1 MTDSPPVA
9 GLAPIRLG
17 LDDQVTY
24 NNEIMIRSIEEW
36 RKIRALVEKGLSLN
50 QAAKQFGLSF
60 SHLQRRAAVEGW
72 KLTYTHGRG
81 RPRTMDYP
89 DGRRR
94 AEMAREQAERD
105 AQQAELLVEARVAV
119 FDTTKAELVTQKIL
133 AQHSIRMKV
142 ALSELVVQ
150 TTEDLRSAEVRPK
163 DRALAMVA
171 LKTVSDRLYGWD
183 REPDIAKM
191 QQAISP
197 LGPAINLA
205 LINTTPEQLRA
216 LGDPNR
222 DSREGVSVK
231 GERNGLSMGPSVEEP
246 EQATAFPPVSQPK
259 QEASSSPVE
268 EPAPSSRTL
277 TQERV
282 APPIA
287 PRQPVQGSPPCSPA
301 AQEREAFERARDE
314 HRKDLR
320 ERQKYR

>member
-1 MTDSPPVA
+1 
-9 GLAPIRLG
+9 
-17 LDDQVTY
+17 
-24 NNEIMIRSIEEW
+24 
-36 RKIRALVEKGLSLN
+36 
-50 QAAKQFGLSF
+50 
-60 SHLQRRAAVEGW
+60 
-72 KLTYTHGRG
+72 
-81 RPRTMDYP
+81 
-89 DGRRR
+89 
-94 AEMAREQAERD
+94 MAREQAERD

-119 FDTTKAELVTQKIL
+119 FDTKKAELMTQKIL
-133 AQHSIRMKV
+133 AQHSTRMKV

-150 TTEDLRSAEVRPK
+150 TTEDLRSAEIRPK

-171 LKTVSDRLYGWD
+171 LKTVSERLYGWD

-205 LINTTPEQLRA
+205 LINTRPEELRA
-216 LGDPNR
+216 LGGPNR
-222 DSREGVSVK
+222 DSREGVSTK
-231 GERNGLSMGPSVEEP
+231 AERNGLSMGPSVEEP

-301 AQEREAFERARDE
+301 AQERETSSGPGTSTGKTFGSGRNTAKAAIPPFSANSRTSLDRVRWRPLPRTETEGSSAM
-314 HRKDLR
+314 
-320 ERQKYR
+320 

>member
-1 MTDSPPVA
+1 MSKIWSKEQWKAARAMVEEEGECLRGASRRSGIPYSTLNWKARVECWA
-9 GLAPIRLG
+9 GPGG
-17 LDDQVTY
+17 L
-24 NNEIMIRSIEEW
+24 
-36 RKIRALVEKGLSLN
+36 K
-50 QAAKQFGLSF
+50 
-60 SHLQRRAAVEGW
+60 
-72 KLTYTHGRG
+72 RG
-81 RPRTMDYP
+81 RPRDTKILQVQAK
-89 DGRRR
+89 RIEAAFEREEVLLK
-94 AEMAREQAERD
+94 AEASLVKAEDLEIMARKSLAADSARTKLAVSRLI
-105 AQQAELLVEARVAV
+105 AQTLQELGEPSVKPENRA
-119 FDTTKAELVTQKIL
+119 K
-133 AQHSIRMKV
+133 
-142 ALSELVVQ
+142 
-150 TTEDLRSAEVRPK
+150 
-163 DRALAMVA
+163 ALASLAVA
-171 LKTVSDRLYGWD
+171 IKLVHKWHE
-183 REPDIAKM
+183 EPDIAGM
-191 QQAISP
+191 EQAR
-197 LGPAINLA
+197 GAINLA
-205 LINTTPEQLRA
+205 LIATTPEQLRA